1 MNNNNNILLIDPAFD
16 PASSSACNLL
26 VKVGTDHLSYA
37 IINKET
43 KQVYVVF
50 DQQECEDG
58 TLKLAERLKTDPYLT
73 LAYQEIKTAIHT
85 DNVISIPNEVY
96 NETSLNTHAKFLT
109 GANYGNLYAQ
119 SLSHFGFTSIFA
131 LPKATDQILST
142 HLTNPKRYQHNA
154 GLFALAENIAGTALF
169 LDFSVGSLHTLYVKD
184 QQVVFQQC
192 YEIANIEEFNYY
204 LLLMINQLHIDPKET
219 DIHLAG
225 IIHEGDEKYNCLL
238 KYFTSIQFIN
248 ITNEP
253 EQEIL
258 DEMPLHYYSSLLA
271 LDLCV

>member
-16 PASSSACNLL
+16 PAASSACNLL

-37 IINKET
+37 ILNKET

-50 DQQECEDG
+50 DEQECEDG

-73 LAYQEIKTAIHT
+73 LAYQEVKTAIHT
-85 DNVISIPNEVY
+85 PDSIAIPNEAY
-96 NETSLNTHAKFLT
+96 NENSLTTHSKFLT
-109 GANYGNLYAQ
+109 GANQSNLYTQ
-119 SLSHFGFTSIFA
+119 SLDHFGFTTIFA
-131 LPKATDQILST
+131 LPKATDQLLST
-142 HLTNPKRYQHNA
+142 HLSNPKRYQHNA
-154 GLFALAENIAGTALF
+154 GLFALAENVIGTALF
-169 LDFSVGSLHTLYVKD
+169 LDFSVGSFHALYLKD

-192 YEIANIEEFNYY
+192 YEIENIEEFNYY
-204 LLLMINQLHIDPKET
+204 LLLIINQLNINPKET
-219 DIHLAG
+219 HIHLAG
-225 IIHEGDEKYNCLL
+225 IIHQEDEKYNCLL
-238 KYFTSIQFIN
+238 KYFTSIQFIDIDN
-248 ITNEP
+248 QP

>member
-58 TLKLAERLKTDPYLT
+58 TLKLAERLKTDLYLA
-73 LAYQEIKTAIHT
+73 LAYQEVKTAVHT
-85 DNVISIPNEVY
+85 DNVVSIPNEVY

-109 GANYGNLYAQ
+109 GVNHGNLYTQ
-119 SLSHFGFTSIFA
+119 SLSHFGFTTIFA
-131 LPKATDQILST
+131 LPKATDQILNT
-142 HLTNPKRYQHNA
+142 HLTNSKRYQHNA
-154 GLFALAENIAGTALF
+154 GLFALAEKVAGTALF
-169 LDFSVGSLHTLYVKD
+169 LDFSVGSLHTLYLKD

-204 LLLMINQLHIDPKET
+204 LLLMINQLHIDPKQT

-225 IIHEGDEKYNCLL
+225 IIHDGDEKYNCLL

-253 EQEIL
+253 AQEIL

-271 LDLCV
+271 LNLCV